1 MFMPSIVLKLA
12 LTVLREWLPKEAL
25 AALIQ
30 FLPQDKLDEL
40 LERIVHIV
48 DRFDSEPDQLEF
60 ELGAVKA
67 EVKALL
73 EGFGVSVDG
82 GEG

>member
-1 MFMPSIVLKLA
+1 MFLPSIVLKFA
-12 LTVLREWLPKEAL
+12 LRELRWWFPKDVL
-25 AALIQ
+25 AALVQ

-40 LERIVHIV
+40 LERIVRLV
-48 DRFDSEPDQLEF
+48 DEFDSEPDRLEF